1 MLERRTYLFDINAGE
16 SERGNIITGRPI
28 VYNSKTDIGGMF
40 AEVIEPGALDG
51 VDLRDVRL
59 LVNHNTDMI
68 PLARSRRNNGNS
80 TMTLMPVP
88 EGLDFEAIVDTENN
102 VDAKALYSAVK
113 RGDLSGMSFM
123 YSVSEGDDTWEN
135 LGTDYP
141 TRHINKIASVVEISA
156 TTFPAYESTEIYARS
171 SEAMEIAKQ
180 TLESTRKRNA
190 YPLESE
196 RKDEL
201 ELLKAKFRF
210 KANY

>member
-16 SERGNIITGRPI
+16 NERGNIITGRPI
-28 VYNSKTDIGGMF
+28 VYNSQTDIGGMF

-51 VDLRDVRL
+51 ADLRDVRL

-102 VDAKALYSAVK
+102 ADAKALYSAIE

-123 YSVSEGDDTWEN
+123 FSVSEDTWEN
-135 LGTDYP
+135 LDTDYP

-156 TTFPAYESTEIYARS
+156 VTFPAYESTEIYARS
-171 SEAMEIAKQ
+171 KEALENAK
-180 TLESTRKRNA
+180 TALESARRNA
-190 YPLESE
+190 EPLDSG
-196 RKDEL
+196 L
-201 ELLKAKFRF
+201 ELAKAKFNF
-210 KANY
+210 LTNV